1 MSVISSLSPL
11 LPLTSILD
19 FFLVAFD
26 HAITFSVFGRWAP
39 LWLHISSRLR
49 LASSSH
55 SQPNCSPSTFFFT
68 HSRMACDANVLLKL
82 LLVGFEATLMTPNSM
97 EKHKA
102 TFYGATSPHL
112 SLLTHPFLIL
122 PWLLWQQLTIP
133 VFPLPLWTR
142 PASFSVCFHLSCKY
156 WGSWLSPRP
165 AFSPSCCSLLH
176 SCYKIYFLPM
186 VLFSKHQPQ
195 PHISN
200 CCSTLPPGCSI
211 QTGMKC
217 E

>member
-1 MSVISSLSPL
+1 MEGKVLSFHLLLL
-11 LPLTSILD
+11 LPFQDPTNVSYFLSFPSFTSYSHCG

-68 HSRMACDANVLLKL
+68 HDRMACDANVLLKL

-97 EKHKA
+97 GKHKV
-102 TFYGATSPHL
+102 TFYGTTSPHL

-122 PWLLWQQLTIP
+122 PWLL
-133 VFPLPLWTR
+133 
-142 PASFSVCFHLSCKY
+142 
-156 WGSWLSPRP
+156 
-165 AFSPSCCSLLH
+165 
-176 SCYKIYFLPM
+176 
-186 VLFSKHQPQ
+186 
-195 PHISN
+195 
-200 CCSTLPPGCSI
+200 
-211 QTGMKC
+211 
-217 E
+217 